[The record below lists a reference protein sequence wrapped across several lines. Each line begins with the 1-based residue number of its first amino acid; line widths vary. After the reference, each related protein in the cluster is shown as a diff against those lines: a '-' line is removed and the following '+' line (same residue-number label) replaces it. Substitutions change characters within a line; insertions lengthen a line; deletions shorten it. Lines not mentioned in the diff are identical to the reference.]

1 MRKVKYMAKNTDSHI
16 IYPNFRGFYNEEFK
30 KDVREI
36 KLKEEYR
43 CSKCGAKI
51 KIDNY
56 EKNKKRS
63 CRIQA
68 FIIILSFVA
77 VSIFDNIAEDA
88 FVKIF
93 LNYYEVQGFLL
104 WFLNML
110 FCFVVV
116 VIPTIVVMFV
126 VLWLER
132 VIFLKRYCA
141 KLQKNGTNP
150 CVGKEIK

>member
-1 MRKVKYMAKNTDSHI
+1 M
-16 IYPNFRGFYNEEFK
+16 
-30 KDVREI
+30 
-36 KLKEEYR
+36 
-43 CSKCGAKI
+43 
-51 KIDNY
+51 
-56 EKNKKRS
+56 
-63 CRIQA
+63 
-68 FIIILSFVA
+68 A

-132 VIFLKRYCA
+132 VIFLKRYCT